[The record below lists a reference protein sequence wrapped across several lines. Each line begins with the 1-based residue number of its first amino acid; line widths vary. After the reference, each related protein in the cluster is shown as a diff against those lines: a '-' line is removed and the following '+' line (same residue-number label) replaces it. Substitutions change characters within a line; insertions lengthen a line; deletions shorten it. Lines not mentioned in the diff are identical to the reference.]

1 MIYLKRKK
9 RHLHTRLTTD
19 PSNKLESVPAA
30 QTGLYYELDTYQGV
44 GADQGGYYEIIDASN
59 SFTLLKSEIESLTAD
74 KDLKLKREFESIP
87 HTSTHSVDTA
97 RLPRNAAKNRY
108 QDILPYDH
116 TRVALSGACE
126 YINAS
131 FVPIRQEPN
140 VFIATQG
147 PLADTVADMWHM
159 LLQYNVSCVVQ
170 LADPVENGRRRCELY
185 WPERQDRSME
195 VSGVEI
201 QLGEEV
207 CEGEWFRREFVVT
220 QSGNTSTITQFHY
233 TGWRDGTVPEDTSGM
248 VEMLRG
254 VKERHNTNTPI
265 CVVCT
270 SGVGRTG
277 VFVLLYTAMKLLE
290 SGVHVYLSEIVRTM
304 REHRAYMVQTVEQY
318 RFAYLCLLEMC
329 LGDRGVKMSH
339 SYPDSEA
346 TVARIEEEFSYL
358 EFLDSLG
365 SLALVSDAIRP
376 ENQSKNTHSAS
387 LPYDR
392 NRVVLEADSWHK
404 GDYVNASYVS
414 IRGVKTQFI
423 ATLNPHSH
431 TSAAF
436 LQTLWQSGAT
446 TVVALETA
454 RGWED
459 MVSGASSSSCYWPE
473 QGLRTEIDRFSVET
487 VSSERIGNLIK
498 QTLTLSDSSVSQSR
512 PLTHYL
518 LMEWE
523 DTGTPS
529 HLLPVVKLAEQV
541 TNQNTGPVVV
551 HCSDAVGKTGVFIV
565 LCCAVSM
572 MRRGGGVNLV
582 QLVKSAR
589 TQRRRMVCSK
599 VRIPLCN
606 YSIV

>member
-1 MIYLKRKK
+1 MLG
-9 RHLHTRLTTD
+9 
-19 PSNKLESVPAA
+19 SVPAA

-44 GADQGGYYEIIDASN
+44 TVDKGRYYEILDTDN
-59 SFTLLKSEIESLTAD
+59 SFTFLKCEIESLTAD
-74 KDLKLKREFESIP
+74 KDSKLKGEFGSIP
-87 HTSTHSVDTA
+87 HTSTHTMNTA

-116 TRVALSGACE
+116 TRITLSSGCE

-131 FVPIRQEPN
+131 FVPLGQEPN

-147 PLADTVADMWHM
+147 PLVDTVADMWHM
-159 LLQYNVSCVVQ
+159 LLQCNVSCVVQ
-170 LADPVENGRRRCELY
+170 LTDPVENGRRRCELY
-185 WPERQDRSME
+185 WPECQDRCIE

-207 CEGEWFRREFVVT
+207 CEGEWFRRELVVT

-254 VKERHNTNTPI
+254 VKEQHSTNTPI

-277 VFVLLYTAMKLLE
+277 VFILLYIAMKLLE
-290 SGVHVYLSEIVRTM
+290 SEVQVCLPEIVRSI
-304 REHRAYMVQTVEQY
+304 REHRSYMVQTVEQY
-318 RFAYLCLLEMC
+318 KFAYLCLLEMS
-329 LGDRGVKMSH
+329 LGNRGVKMLH

-346 TVARIEEEFSYL
+346 TVARIEEEFAYL
-358 EFLDSLG
+358 EFLDSVG
-365 SLALVSDAIRP
+365 SMALVSDAIRP
-376 ENQSKNTHSAS
+376 ENQSKNTHSTS

-404 GDYVNASYVS
+404 GDYINASYVS
-414 IRGVKTQFI
+414 IRGVDTQFI
-423 ATLNPHSH
+423 ATVNPHNH

-436 LQTLWQSGAT
+436 LKMLWQSAAT
-446 TVVALETA
+446 TVVALETV

-459 MVSGASSSSCYWPE
+459 IVSGASSCCCYWPE
-473 QGLRTEIDRFSVET
+473 EGLQTKIDRFSVET

-498 QTLTLSDSSVSQSR
+498 QTLELSDSSVSQSR
-512 PLTHYL
+512 TLTHYL

-541 TNQNTGPVVV
+541 THQNTSPIVV

-565 LCCAVSM
+565 LCCAVNM
-572 MRRGGGVNLV
+572 MRKGGAVNLM
-582 QLVKSAR
+582 QLVKNVR
-589 TQRRRMVCSK
+589 IQRRRMVCSK
-599 VRIPLCN
+599 VRINHYAIIPTLTN
-606 YSIV
+606 